1 MIDWWVSEVRTSR
14 RAAMGAPDRGRERW
28 GYVILVVIVLL
39 GVAAVAISSSTTTS
53 SGTSSTT
60 SSYSTGS
67 QSSSGQAYP
76 NVSAVYANLGYPK
89 VTYSDYF
96 TYLPSKPNFTMEYHG
111 LDFGL
116 ENASVIGLNQAV
128 ALSIGGLNLTVPL
141 QLGYATF
148 YPGTIVNGTL
158 AIHPR
163 WYLFLAAT
171 YDGFWTNGS
180 FGDGAFAIERSID
193 ALNGTDPSVN
203 VNSGIDLSSLP
214 SSGHFELDVNSSRA
228 LATLRAEG
236 ATIKGVPAA
245 LTENGTVSFIE
256 PRIVLLG
263 PTSNNAAFQNPL
275 DSSISGQKRLCW
287 VIQLYYPTPGAGYQ
301 GTFAVDA
308 ETGRLVSGFAQ
319 NLPPNTLMET
329 VSGSLNYSS
338 AGNFAVSQEV
348 FHINGSI
355 IGRSGKLPVAVP
367 NVLIIKPGSS
377 SKIDLNFTSTF
388 PDRSMNMSLLSF
400 SNPLRGLQDLSA
412 DGLPAGVSAQFL
424 TPSVVVPPNGTGVA
438 AISISA
444 DENAPSGTYLMK
456 LNAAWSSPAGGQS
469 GVIFLLT
476 VWNGAGQW
484 PPPPGA

>member
-1 MIDWWVSEVRTSR
+1 LTT
-14 RAAMGAPDRGRERW
+14 PDRGRERW
-28 GYVILVVIVLL
+28 GYVILVVIILL
-39 GVAAVAISSSTTTS
+39 GVVAVAISSSTTTS
-53 SGTSSTT
+53 SGTSSRTGSTT

-67 QSSSGQAYP
+67 QSSKGQAYP

-89 VTYSDYF
+89 VTYADYF
-96 TYLPSKPNFTMEYHG
+96 TYLPSKSNFTMEYHG

-128 ALSIGGLNLTVPL
+128 ALAIGGLNLTVPL

-171 YDGFWTNGS
+171 YDGFWTYGS
-180 FGDGAFAIERSID
+180 FGDGAFAIERDID

-203 VNSGIDLSSLP
+203 VNSGIDLSSYP
-214 SSGHFELDVNSSRA
+214 SSGHYELDVNSSRA

-236 ATIKGVPAA
+236 TTIKGVPAA
-245 LTENGTVSFIE
+245 LTENGTVLFIE

-275 DSSISGQKRLCW
+275 DSSLSGQKRLCW
-287 VIQLYYPTPGAGYQ
+287 VIQLYSPTPGAGYQ

-319 NLPPNTLMET
+319 NLFPNTLIET
-329 VSGSLNYSS
+329 VSGSLDYSS
-338 AGNFAVSQEV
+338 ARNLTISQEV
-348 FHINGSI
+348 FHVNGSI
-355 IGRSGKLPVAVP
+355 IGRSGMVPVVVP

-377 SKIDLNFTSTF
+377 SKIDLNFTSSF
-388 PDRSMNMSLLSF
+388 PDRSMNLSLQSF
-400 SNPLRGLQDLSA
+400 SNPLPSLQDLSA
-412 DGLPAGVSAQFL
+412 DGLPAGVSAKFL
-424 TPSVVVPPNGTGVA
+424 TPSVVLPPNWTAVA

-444 DENAPSGTYLMK
+444 DKNAPSGTYLMK
-456 LNAAWSSPAGGQS
+456 LNAAWSSPAEGQS

>member
-1 MIDWWVSEVRTSR
+1 MGPR
-14 RAAMGAPDRGRERW
+14 RPGLATATAA
-28 GYVILVVIVLL
+28 LVVVIIIV
-39 GVAAVAISSSTTTS
+39 VAAVAIVSFTHQSGTS
-53 SGTSSTT
+53 SGTSSST

-67 QSSSGQAYP
+67 QSSGGQAYP
-76 NVSAVYANLGYPK
+76 NVSPVYAALGYPK

-96 TYLPSKPNFTMEYHG
+96 NYAPSKSNFTMEYHG
-111 LDFGL
+111 LDFGV

-128 ALSIGGLNLTVPL
+128 GLAIDGLNLTVPL

-158 AIHPR
+158 AIHPE
-163 WYLFLAAT
+163 WYLFLAAV
-171 YDGFWTNGS
+171 YDGFWTYGGFGNG
-180 FGDGAFAIERSID
+180 GFAIERDID

-214 SSGHFELDVNSSRA
+214 TSGHYELDVNSSSA
-228 LATLRAEG
+228 LATLRAGG
-236 ATIKGVPAA
+236 AAINGVPAA

-275 DSSISGQKRLCW
+275 DSSLSGQKRLCW
-287 VIQLYYPTPGAGYQ
+287 VIQLYSPAPGAGYQ

-308 ETGRLVSGFAQ
+308 ETGKLVSGFAQ
-319 NLPPNTLMET
+319 NLFPNTQIET
-329 VSGSLNYSS
+329 VSGSLDYSTAS
-338 AGNFAVSQEV
+338 NFTVSQEV
-348 FHINGSI
+348 FHVNGSI
-355 IGRSGKLPVAVP
+355 IGRSGTVPVVAP

-377 SKIDLNFTSTF
+377 ANVDLNFTSSF
-388 PDRSMNMSLLSF
+388 PDRSMNMSLQSF
-400 SNPLRGLQDLSA
+400 SNPLAGLQDLSA

-424 TPSVVVPPNGTGVA
+424 TPSVVVPPNGTGIA

-444 DENAPSGTYLMK
+444 AENAPSGTYLMK